1 MFRDGAP
8 LAPSLAVLPAEPFL
22 TASDLPMRLPFL
34 TRPALVLLA
43 FVAAACADR
52 SPTAA
57 PPPDPVPPKAPT
69 PVGVFEI
76 TVTAIGTDAQRAT
89 VSAVR
94 PEGAASATLTPVPT
108 GISFEQVSTGSFV
121 EGSRTGGGQRYLT
134 FTFRVRNGTG
144 GALNNLTVLMVS
156 RPSTISGTPL
166 SLVKKFDGTNV
177 DSALAKQVVPT
188 GVTGLGSD
196 LVTMQS
202 PYPDVLQVFSEGEVA
217 AITPPGDINGIF
229 PYGYVVR
236 NKASVSTRTL
246 PATADPNQWDGVMT
260 LSFRVPL
267 QATSSQD
274 LYQLTFQVLGVTD
287 GETRMTESIEESQD
301 TGAVRRL
308 RDRATS
314 LGATTVT
321 VLNGSAVVDP
331 AVPDYPGQRQICS
344 PRTAGTPASPLNN
357 IVAPGAYSQVSLL
370 TPGEGLDTCTPY
382 FRTGT
387 ASRPATNVPFTVTLK
402 AMDRYGNVKTGQ
414 ADTLHLV
421 ETNGVPAVASAAAS
435 LVLGSVSETVTYSN
449 YGTSVLM
456 AQGKRLSGVRTI
468 PVAGVV
474 RTWTAGAGTT
484 SWHTAGNWSPAAVPM
499 SLDSVY
505 VPVAAPL
512 FPALA
517 ANVQIG
523 GVTVENTATISLN
536 AFDMT
541 ASANVTAGTSGG
553 ITNSSGRL
561 FLAGTAKTVEGR
573 VPVLRVTGTY
583 SLTANVTSRAPIQV
597 DAGRLTVSALRLQAD
612 SN

>member
-1 MFRDGAP
+1 
-8 LAPSLAVLPAEPFL
+8 
-22 TASDLPMRLPFL
+22 MRLPFP

-43 FVAAACADR
+43 FAATACADR

-69 PVGVFEI
+69 PVGVYEI

-89 VSAVR
+89 MSAVR
-94 PEGAASATLTPVPT
+94 PEGGPSATLTPLAS
-108 GISFEQVSTGSFV
+108 GLSFEQVSTGSYT
-121 EGSRTGGGQRYLT
+121 EGTRTGGGQRYLT

-144 GALNNLTVLMVS
+144 GALNNLTVMMVS

-177 DSALAKQVVPT
+177 DTALAKQVVPT
-188 GVTGLGSD
+188 GAATLGSD
-196 LVTMQS
+196 LVSMQS
-202 PYPDVLQVFSEGEVA
+202 PYPDVLQVLTEPEVA
-217 AITPPGDINGIF
+217 AITPPGDINGVF

-260 LSFRVPL
+260 LAFRVPL
-267 QATSSQD
+267 QASTAED
-274 LYQLTFQVLGVTD
+274 IYQLTFQVMGVTD
-287 GETRMTESIEESQD
+287 TETRMTESIEEAQD

-321 VLNGSAVVDP
+321 VLNGSPVLDP
-331 AVPDYPGQRQICS
+331 AIPDYPGMRQICS
-344 PRTAGTPASPLNN
+344 PRTAGTPATPLNT
-357 IVAPGAYSQVSLL
+357 IVAPGAYSQVMLL
-370 TPGEGLDTCTPY
+370 TPGESLNSCSAY

-414 ADTLHLV
+414 VDTLHLV
-421 ETNGVPAVASAAAS
+421 ETNGVPAVAGAAAS
-435 LVLGSVSETVTYSN
+435 LVLGSVNETVTYSD

-523 GVTVENTATISLN
+523 GVTVENAATIGLN
-536 AFDMT
+536 AFDLT
-541 ASANVTAGTSGG
+541 ASGNVTAGTTGG
-553 ITNSSGRL
+553 ITNTSGRL
-561 FLAGTAKTVEGR
+561 FLAGVAKTVEGKL
-573 VPVLRVTGTY
+573 PVLRVTGTY
-583 SLTANVTSRAPIQV
+583 SLTANVTSRAPVQV
-597 DAGRLTVSALRLQAD
+597 DAGRLTVSALRLQVD